1 MSLCHAGLR
10 TGLFFSTRSRVFLPV
25 GARVMRQ
32 LPAPLCSGNWGLCD
46 QITLGLRAL
55 RCAAQHPCRAE
66 LTRPPHRPRRT
77 TRHEGR
83 KTHKYG
89 GNNAGRSPASPP
101 RPSGRADTKAPTSN
115 AKCAVFKRSA
125 SYGPSDAAS
134 PIAIPFTNQMTNNNA
149 SSPRPSLD
157 AGVFSCPAVAASP
170 KPEALP
176 MPTSGLLT
184 RVASRGRS
192 PSPSKVAAAMYSAPQ
207 PAIQGMIYRQQV
219 AAA

>member
-1 MSLCHAGLR
+1 MAVAVVMPSHMAAFKGDGEHLLDMLVEACAAKTQNSQHAGYGRELI
-10 TGLFFSTRSRVFLPV
+10 P
-25 GARVMRQ
+25 
-32 LPAPLCSGNWGLCD
+32 
-46 QITLGLRAL
+46 
-55 RCAAQHPCRAE
+55 CADAW
-66 LTRPPHRPRRT
+66 LTAGDTKT

-125 SYGPSDAAS
+125 SYGLSDAAS